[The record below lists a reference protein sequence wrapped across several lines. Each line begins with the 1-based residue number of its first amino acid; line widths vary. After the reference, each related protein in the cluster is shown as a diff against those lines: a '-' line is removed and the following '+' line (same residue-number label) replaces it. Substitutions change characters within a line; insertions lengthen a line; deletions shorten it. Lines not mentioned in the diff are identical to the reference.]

1 MNGRLDRLD
10 GIATARYQRH
20 ESIDW
25 FSQQRLAESRV
36 AVIGAGAVGNE
47 VVKNLVLLGTG
58 AVDVFDFDRVEIH
71 NLTRS
76 IFLREQDVGS
86 NKADCVVRR
95 AGEVDPNVS
104 LRAFAGHFRD
114 RLSLAMLARY
124 DCVISAVD
132 NFEARIQLSQMCRLT
147 AVDLVNAAI
156 DSRSIA
162 VECFPF
168 GSGDGSA
175 CYECNLPESAYE
187 KIAARYSC
195 GGLRR
200 RAQLERRVPTTAITA
215 SIAGALAVSSAL
227 RLGDSAE
234 SRARR
239 IFVDSIGG
247 AGSVTLLERRAGCPG
262 CGGPASPP
270 QVIRTRNRW
279 MSTHFSGD
287 IGPSTLQHLVRL
299 RDALITDFACRGC
312 GPVPGAERYLKRRA
326 ADFDD
331 SIAVCP
337 QCGENAIVIEVRD
350 LFRLGELGE
359 MFGRDAVPAK
369 YAIVEI
375 DERSFCFDLEEDTDP

>member
-1 MNGRLDRLD
+1 MDR
-10 GIATARYQRH
+10 ISTSRYQRH
-20 ESIDW
+20 ELIDW
-25 FSQQRLAESRV
+25 FSQQQLSDSRV

-58 AVDVFDFDRVEIH
+58 AVDLFDFDRVEVH

-76 IFLREQDVGS
+76 IFLREQDIGA

-114 RLSLAMLARY
+114 SLSLAMLGRY

-132 NFEARIQLSQMCRLT
+132 NFEARIQLSQMCRL
-147 AVDLVNAAI
+147 AGVDLVNAAI
-156 DSRSIA
+156 DSRWIT
-162 VECFPF
+162 VECFAF

-175 CYECNLPESAYE
+175 CYECNLPESAYQ
-187 KIAARYSC
+187 KVAARYSC

-200 RAQLERRVPTTAITA
+200 RAQAERRVPTTAITA
-215 SIAGALAVSSAL
+215 SIAGALAVSTAL
-227 RLGDSAE
+227 RLGEAAD

-239 IFVDSIGG
+239 IFTDSIGG
-247 AGSVTLLERRAGCPG
+247 ASRVTLLERSAGCPG
-262 CGGPASPP
+262 CGASGSPP
-270 QVIRTRNRW
+270 QVVRTRNRW
-279 MSTHFSGD
+279 LSKHLSGELE
-287 IGPSTLQHLVRL
+287 PSLQHLVRL
-299 RDALITDFACRGC
+299 SDALITSYACRSC
-312 GPVPGAERYLKRRA
+312 GPVPGAERYLRRRA

-331 SIAVCP
+331 SIAVCQ

-350 LFRLGELGE
+350 VFRLGELGE
-359 MFGRDAVPAK
+359 MFGLEAVPAK

-375 DERSFCFDLEEDTDP
+375 GERSICFDLEEDPEP